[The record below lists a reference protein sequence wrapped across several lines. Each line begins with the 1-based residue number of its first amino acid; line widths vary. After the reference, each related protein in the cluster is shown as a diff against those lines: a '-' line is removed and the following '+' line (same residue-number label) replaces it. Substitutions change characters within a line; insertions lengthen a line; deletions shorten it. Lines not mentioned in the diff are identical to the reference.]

1 MSIQDH
7 LFFCGIK
14 HSGKSTLGRLYA
26 KKYNLDWIDLDE
38 LVLARIAPYTSI
50 RSYYKQQGQASFQK
64 QEVEALEALLSQKK
78 QRTVISLGG
87 GASDN
92 NALLSLVKTHGKLI
106 YLMVE
111 EDILLARILSGGVP
125 PFLDANDPK
134 GSFHAL
140 YTRRHA
146 IYGNICD
153 VLVQLPNYPDIH
165 DTADF
170 LVQTLKSEV

>member
-1 MSIQDH
+1 MSMNH

-26 KKYNLDWIDLDE
+26 KANMLCWVDLDDLILE
-38 LVLARIAPYTSI
+38 AITPYPSI
-50 RSYYKQQGQASFQK
+50 RSYYKELGQEAFQA
-64 QEVEALEALLSQKK
+64 QEVAALRAFLSLQT

-92 NALLSLVKTHGKLI
+92 ESLLNLAKTHGKLI

-111 EDILLARILSGGVP
+111 ESVLLARILSGGVP
-125 PFLDANDPK
+125 PFLDEMDPK

-140 YTRRHA
+140 YARRHA

-153 VLVQLPNYPDIH
+153 VLVQLPNYPDIR
-165 DTADF
+165 DTASF
-170 LVQTLKSEV
+170 LVKTLKSEV